1 MGKFNALSCRADHSS
16 GANDNEDIVLPTP
29 DLFVIRALE
38 GLELVGEEK
47 EILREIKK
55 EMESREKEEA
65 VAKAV
70 KELQKTSAH
79 SV

>member
-1 MGKFNALSCRADHSS
+1 MDKSDALSCQADHGS
-16 GANDNEDIVLPTP
+16 GANDNEDIILLTP

-38 GLELVGEEK
+38 GLELVGKEK
-47 EILREIKK
+47 EILREIRR
-55 EMESREKEEA
+55 EMESIGKEEV

-70 KELQKTSAH
+70 EELQKMSAH